1 MNKVELKGT
10 IYSYGVSVDGVEICI
25 KTEDGPVN
33 TFHRVVAIMPRCEIV
48 KMSVGKDIHIEGS
61 LRSVPMS
68 GVDRLDVYV
77 LANNVEIL

>member
-1 MNKVELKGT
+1 MNKVELEGT
-10 IYSYGVSVDGVEICI
+10 IYSYGVSADNVEICI
-25 KTEDGPVN
+25 KTQDGPAN

-48 KMSVGKDIHIEGS
+48 KMAVGKCIHIEGS

-77 LANNVEIL
+77 MANNVQVL

>member
-10 IYSYGVSVDGVEICI
+10 IYSYGVSAENVDICI
-25 KTEDGPVN
+25 KTEDGSVN

-48 KMSVGKDIHIEGS
+48 KMAVGKDIHIEGS

-77 LANNVEIL
+77 LASMVEIG